1 MKTLRKRGATYHAR
15 AFVPAD
21 LVPQVGRKEIAR
33 SLQTSNFREALDR
46 AAQWQG
52 RLAGIWARMRSDPSN
67 MTRERFDELI
77 DCYLQAAIDEAE
89 EYIANSEPLVLDDG
103 RNPDWDAWRD
113 RLQEQIEEADAAI
126 RFNRFETV
134 EELAQGL
141 LKSADV
147 RPSEADFRV
156 LCRRLLQARR
166 AALWAELRGLH
177 GHPMPRLR
185 RPQGRAEG
193 AREVAPKATP
203 KLSEV
208 AADYDRMEMARW
220 KPRSAQMGR
229 QGLRYFIECVGDKP
243 IGEVTRADLREY
255 QVKLRERPGRRG
267 ERLSDA
273 TVTKLQSYVTGL
285 FRWATEGEIIEVN
298 PAPAILKPARA
309 ALADDEQRD
318 AFTDEDL
325 RAIFGGDFASNRES
339 RPERYWIP
347 LLMLYSGA
355 RNEEVAQLHTVDIK
369 EEEGVPVI
377 DINMDTPDKTL
388 KNKFSK
394 RKVPIHSALIDLGFL
409 RCVEEARCEGRARLW
424 PNLRKGARGYNA
436 PVSRWFNRRLTQLG
450 IKTTRKDSYSLRHT
464 FSTKLKRAGVPEY
477 VIDQLTGHKSLGISA
492 GRYGKRIELADLRAH
507 LQSVSFPLHE

>member
-1 MKTLRKRGATYHAR
+1 MKTLRRRGAIYHAR

-21 LVPQVGRKEIAR
+21 LVPQVGRVEIAR
-33 SLQTSNFREALDR
+33 SLQTSNYREALDR

-52 RLAGIWARMRSDPSN
+52 KLAGVWARMRSNPRD
-67 MTRERFDELI
+67 MTRDRFDELV
-77 DCYLQAAIDEAE
+77 DRYLQAAIDEAE

-103 RNPDWDAWRD
+103 HSPDWDAWRD
-113 RLQEQIEEADAAI
+113 RLQEQIEETDAAI

-134 EELAQGL
+134 EELVHGR
-141 LKSADV
+141 LKGANV
-147 RPSEADFRV
+147 QLTETEFRV
-156 LCRRLLQARR
+156 LCRRFLQARR
-166 AALWAELRGLH
+166 DALWIELRGLH
-177 GHPMPRLR
+177 GHPMPRR
-185 RPQGRAEG
+185 RGTQGRQDG
-193 AREVAPKATP
+193 APEAKPKATP

-208 AADYDRMEMARW
+208 AADYDRMEMSRW

-255 QVKLRERPGRRG
+255 QAKLRDRPGRRG

-273 TVTKLQSYVTGL
+273 SVTKVQSYVTGL

-309 ALADDEQRD
+309 AMSDDEQRD

-325 RAIFGGDFASNRES
+325 KAIFGGDFESNRET

-347 LLMLYSGA
+347 LLMLYTGA

-369 EEEGVPVI
+369 EAEGVPAI

-394 RKVPIHSALIDLGFL
+394 RQVPIHSALIELGFL
-409 RCVEEARCEGRARLW
+409 RYVEEARREGRARLW
-424 PNLRKGARGYNA
+424 PALKKGARGYNA
-436 PVSRWFNRRLTQLG
+436 PVSRWFNRRLEQLG
-450 IKTTRKDSYSLRHT
+450 IKTARKDSYSLRHT
-464 FSTKLKRAGVPEY
+464 FSTKLKRSGVPEY
-477 VIDQLTGHKSLGISA
+477 AIDQLTGHKTLGISV
-492 GRYGKRIELADLRAH
+492 GRYGKALELGQLRECVER
-507 LQSVSFPLHE
+507 LQVPIR